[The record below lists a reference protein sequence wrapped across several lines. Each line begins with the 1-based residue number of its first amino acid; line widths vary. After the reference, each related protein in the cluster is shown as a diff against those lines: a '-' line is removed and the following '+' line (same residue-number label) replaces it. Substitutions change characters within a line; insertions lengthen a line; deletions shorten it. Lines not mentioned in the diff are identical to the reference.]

1 MIKSYKRAGGY
12 LKRAFCHSGD
22 IWMKFR
28 NHRWVANDRS
38 GLDEAI
44 DVLLAQVGPV
54 AEVLG
59 LAEAGVLRRDL
70 ATWSDVV
77 NSLSLLLHMI
87 SWCIRVHALQR
98 LGSRPGQLSCSD
110 RSMHQ
115 YRFVSLSICPLFKAQ
130 TMQIS
135 TKTTGVLMIN

>member
-12 LKRAFCHSGD
+12 LKCALCHSGD
-22 IWMKFR
+22 ICVQFR
-28 NHRWVANDRS
+28 NHRRVSNDRS
-38 GLDEAI
+38 GRDEAI
-44 DVLLAQVGPV
+44 DVLLVQVGPV
-54 AEVLG
+54 AEGLG
-59 LAEAGVLRRDL
+59 HVEAGVLRRDL
-70 ATWSDVV
+70 ATWSGVV
-77 NSLSLLLHMI
+77 DRLSLLLHMI